1 MSLRVSGKHMDIGDA
16 FRIRIEDR
24 VRDAVSKYYEGGY
37 SGTITVVKSGSRFS
51 TDCTLH
57 LDTGATLQSSAEAQD
72 PQFSFD
78 AAAEKMDTRLRRYMR
93 RLKSRSLVQSARNNQ
108 QNIAYSVME
117 PAPDEDEDL
126 PEDYAPTIVA
136 ESSVSLRTLSVASA
150 VFELDLTEHP
160 VLVFRN
166 AGSEEVNI
174 VYRRPDGNIGWIDPS
189 KAAQAARA

>member
-1 MSLRVSGKHMDIGDA
+1 MNLRVSGKHMDIGEA
-16 FRIRIEDR
+16 FRTRIEDR

-37 SGTITVVKSGSRFS
+37 SGTITVVKSGSRFN

-57 LDTGATLQSSAEAQD
+57 LNTGVTLQSSAEAQD

-78 AAAEKMDTRLRRYMR
+78 AAAEKLDTRLRRYMR
-93 RLKSRSLVQSARNNQ
+93 RLKSRSLVQSSRNLHQ
-108 QNIAYSVME
+108 DIAYSVMS

-126 PEDYAPTIVA
+126 PDDYAPTIVA
-136 ESSVSLRTLSVASA
+136 ESSVSLRTLSVATA
-150 VFELDLTEHP
+150 VVELDLTESP

-166 AGSEEVNI
+166 AGSEQVNI

-189 KAAQAARA
+189 RVAQQAQA

>member
-37 SGTITVVKSGSRFS
+37 SGTITVVKSGSRFN

-78 AAAEKMDTRLRRYMR
+78 AGMVR
-93 RLKSRSLVQSARNNQ
+93 
-108 QNIAYSVME
+108 
-117 PAPDEDEDL
+117 P
-126 PEDYAPTIVA
+126 
-136 ESSVSLRTLSVASA
+136 
-150 VFELDLTEHP
+150 
-160 VLVFRN
+160 
-166 AGSEEVNI
+166 
-174 VYRRPDGNIGWIDPS
+174 YRKDGTPGIHGNG
-189 KAAQAARA
+189 

>member
-1 MSLRVSGKHMDIGDA
+1 MNLRVSGKHMDIGDA
-16 FRIRIEDR
+16 FRARIEDR
-24 VRDAVSKYYEGGY
+24 VRDAVGKYYEGGY
-37 SGTITVVKSGSRFS
+37 SGTITVVKSGSRFN

-78 AAAEKMDTRLRRYMR
+78 AAAEKLDTRLRRYMR
-93 RLKSRSLVQSARNNQ
+93 RLKSRSLVQSARNNYQ
-108 QNIAYSVME
+108 DIAYSVVA

-126 PEDYAPTIVA
+126 PDDYAPTVVA

-150 VFELDLTEHP
+150 VVELDLTEHP

-189 KAAQAARA
+189 RAARQS